1 MKKFQPYP
9 GTRDFY
15 PNEMFLRNW
24 FFEKQREVCRNY
36 GYEEY
41 SAPILEY
48 TDLYRSKSSEEI
60 VNEQLY
66 TFIDRGNREVSIR
79 PEMTPTLARMIANR
93 DQSYVP
99 PLRWFSIANFMRYER
114 PGKGRLREF
123 YQLNVD
129 LIGSNTVYSDVEIL
143 SVAMDILKSYGAN
156 EDQFIVRFS
165 HRALL
170 DLWLGLTDKEK
181 LRKIGRII
189 DKKEKITQE
198 EFDKELKSICED
210 KEIKAI
216 YNFFQLRLESYQD
229 LLKDIEPK
237 SRDQISD
244 ILNQLSQMVKY
255 LSVNHNPKNLI
266 FDPTIV
272 RGFDYYTGLI
282 FEIYDTHPENR
293 RAIFGGGR
301 YDNLI
306 GQFSKESLPAIGF
319 GMGDVTLEAF
329 LKNHRLI
336 PEISTKQGFYFTL
349 FDENLYSEYLKITH
363 LLRKNHLPIEIS
375 LSRPKKLGKEFE
387 LAEKKGYQFCLI
399 LGEDELK
406 KQVIK
411 VKDLTTGKETE
422 LPLEETK
429 FIDGVYSLMQGYNK
443 RS

>member
-1 MKKFQPYP
+1 MKKFQSYP

-15 PNEMFLRNW
+15 PYEMQIRNW
-24 FFEKQREVCRNY
+24 FFEKQREVCKKY

-93 DQSYVP
+93 DQSYIP

-129 LIGSNTVYSDVEIL
+129 LIGSNSIYADVEIL
-143 SVAMDILKSYGAN
+143 SIAMDLLKSYGAN
-156 EDQFIVRFS
+156 ENQFIVRFS

-170 DLWLGLTDKEK
+170 DLWLNIVDKEK
-181 LRKIGRII
+181 LRQIGRII
-189 DKKEKITQE
+189 DKKDKISSEQ
-198 EFDKELKSICED
+198 FKKELEQICNIE
-210 KEIKAI
+210 EIQKI
-216 YNFFQLRLESYQD
+216 EKFLNLKISLN
-229 LLKDIEPK
+229 KDITSNDIELNNNK
-237 SRDQISD
+237 EQIIE
-244 ILNQLSQMVKY
+244 ILNHLRNIFKY
-255 LSVNHNPKNLI
+255 LSMSHNTINVL
-266 FDPTIV
+266 FDPSIV

-319 GMGDVTLEAF
+319 GMGDVTLEEF
-329 LKNHRLI
+329 LRNHNLL
-336 PEISTKQGFYFTL
+336 PEIKYKKGFYFSL
-349 FDENLYSEYLKITH
+349 FDENLYQEYLKIVH
-363 LLRKNHLPIEIS
+363 ILRSNDIPVELS
-375 LSRPKKLGKEFE
+375 LNRPKKFGKEFE
-387 LAEKKGYQFCLI
+387 LAEKKGYYYAI
-399 LGEDELK
+399 IIGEDELK
-406 KQVIK
+406 NHEIK
-411 VKDLTTGKETE
+411 IKNLKNGQQFNISYDNEKKLSEE
-422 LPLEETK
+422 LHHLLAE
-429 FIDGVYSLMQGYNK
+429 II
-443 RS
+443 